1 VELYSNIVIANP
13 EFLVLLLLI
22 PALFIWRYFKKPTH
36 EAELNLSSISGLDGQ
51 SWRTWLAKI
60 LPILKLISFISLVI
74 AISRPQTMLS
84 EEEIKAE
91 GIDIIVAMDVSTSML
106 AEDFRPNRIEV
117 SKSLAIEFVGKRQYD
132 RIGLVVFA
140 GEAFTQCPLTT
151 DHEILINFLARLQ
164 CGMLQD
170 GTAIGMGLS
179 SAVNRLKDSE
189 SKSKIIILLTDGVS
203 NMGYIDPMTAADI
216 ASKFGIKVYT
226 IGIGSNGRT
235 KSANGFGSGGF
246 RFGTVRGEL
255 DEELLKEIAGK
266 TGGKYYRADTAEALN
281 TIYEEID
288 TLEKTEIETSVI
300 NRYTEEYPWFLGLSL
315 MLIMLGFLLQNTI
328 INTFP

>member
-1 VELYSNIVIANP
+1 MELFNNIIIANP

-22 PALFIWRYFKKPTH
+22 PALIIWRYFKKPSPT
-36 EAELNLSSISGLDGQ
+36 AELNLSSISGLDGQ
-51 SWRTWLAKI
+51 SWRTLLAKI
-60 LPILKLISFISLVI
+60 LPLLKLISFVSLVI
-74 AISRPQTMLS
+74 AMTRPQTMLS

-91 GIDIIVAMDVSTSML
+91 GIDILVAMDVSTSML

-117 SKSLAIEFVGKRQYD
+117 SKSLAIEFVQKRQYD
-132 RIGLVVFA
+132 RIGLVVFG
-140 GEAFTQCPLTT
+140 GESFTQCPLTT

-179 SAVNRLKDSE
+179 SAINRLKDSE
-189 SKSKIIILLTDGVS
+189 SKSKIIILLTDGVN
-203 NMGYIDPMTAADI
+203 NMGYIDPITAADI

-226 IGIGSNGRT
+226 IGIGSNGRVNQP
-235 KSANGFGSGGF
+235 NGFGSGSF
-246 RFGTVRGEL
+246 RFGSVRGEL
-255 DEELLKEIAGK
+255 DEALLKEISGK
-266 TGGKYYRADTAEALN
+266 TGGKYYRAVSAEALK

-300 NRYTEEYPWFLGLSL
+300 NRYTEEYPWFLGLGLIL
-315 MLIMLGFLLQNTI
+315 MLLGFLLQNTI
-328 INTFP
+328 LNTFP